1 MDNNMQQG
9 TDKGLG
15 FTKLV
20 AVIIGST
27 LGSGIFTVSGDMAAS
42 GAHTGAILIGWAIAG
57 VGMLSLMMC
66 YYGLNKFRP
75 DLTNGI
81 YSYASEGFGHFM
93 GFNSAWG
100 YWISA
105 LLCNVSYVCLL
116 FGALGY
122 FIPAFG
128 AGNNLLSIVVGSVF
142 VWVMA
147 ALVMRGVSSA
157 AFLNVITTVAK
168 VLPLLVF
175 IIAIIVFR
183 AFDADIFMENFWGTG
198 EMPLSEQIMSTT
210 SATVWSFIGVEG
222 AVVLSGRAK
231 KSSDVGKASITGF
244 LCLLALYVLIAVL
257 TVGSV
262 PIEELAG
269 YNTPQLAQVLEHAVG
284 PWGAALV
291 NLGVVLSLLG
301 AFLGWTIIAADCP
314 YSAAQQ
320 GVFSKLFMKSNEH
333 DAPVSSLLI
342 TNAIVQVFLII
353 MYFNEST
360 YQLFYGISTLMIMVP
375 YLFSGAYY
383 LKFAITDKGKLMKT
397 SSDRAQAYI
406 FGFLGTVYGFWMLYS
421 SGLSNLMISTI
432 LYLPG
437 LIVYAIGRKEKG
449 LKLFDKTYEAIIA
462 VALIVLA
469 VYSLVQLIQGNIS
482 F

>member
-1 MDNNMQQG
+1 
-9 TDKGLG
+9 
-15 FTKLV
+15 
-20 AVIIGST
+20 
-27 LGSGIFTVSGDMAAS
+27 
-42 GAHTGAILIGWAIAG
+42 
-57 VGMLSLMMC
+57 
-66 YYGLNKFRP
+66 
-75 DLTNGI
+75 
-81 YSYASEGFGHFM
+81 M

-360 YQLFYGISTLMIMVP
+360 YQLFYGISTLMIMIP

>member
-383 LKFAITDKGKLMKT
+383 LKFAITDKGKLRT
-397 SSDRAQAYI
+397 RVASPRCVIHA
-406 FGFLGTVYGFWMLYS
+406 
-421 SGLSNLMISTI
+421 LSHRSHF
-432 LYLPG
+432 
-437 LIVYAIGRKEKG
+437 LIVSA
-449 LKLFDKTYEAIIA
+449 
-462 VALIVLA
+462 
-469 VYSLVQLIQGNIS
+469 SLIQ
-482 F
+482 